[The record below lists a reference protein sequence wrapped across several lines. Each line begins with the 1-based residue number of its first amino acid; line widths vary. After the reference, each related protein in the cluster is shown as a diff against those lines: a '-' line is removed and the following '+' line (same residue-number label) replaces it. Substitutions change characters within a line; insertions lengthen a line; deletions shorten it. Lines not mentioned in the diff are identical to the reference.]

1 MKDLYTVITQYRNG
15 TTCIGQYRAKDLEE
29 LGLLIIENLT
39 STMNE
44 EITDQEKLNIK
55 LSYANKQMIDIEDMV
70 NVWYFLIDI
79 KAEINVIKTTKLI
92 S

>member
-1 MKDLYTVITQYRNG
+1 MKELYTVLTQYRNG
-15 TTCIGQYRAKDLEE
+15 TTCIEQYRAKDLEE

-44 EITDQEKLNIK
+44 EITDQEKLHVK
-55 LSYANKQMIDIEDMV
+55 LNYANRQMIDIEDMV
-70 NVWYFLIDI
+70 NAWYFLIDI
-79 KAEINVIKTTKLI
+79 KAEINVIKTTRLI